1 MSRKKTGIIELA
13 MRHRQIVIL
22 FVSMLVLFGIY
33 ALDKMPKQEFPS
45 FTIRQGLVI
54 GVYPGATSAEVEEQV
69 TKPLEQYI
77 FSYKEVKKRKT
88 YTESKDGMV
97 IVHVELNDNVKNK
110 DEFWS
115 KFKHGLSLFKS
126 ELPSGVVT
134 LIANDDF
141 GDTSALL
148 ITLESDD
155 KTYRELEDY
164 LEELENRLRR
174 VESVSN
180 LRRYGLQK
188 EQISVY
194 LDKDKLATY
203 GISLPTLSATLFG
216 QGFTTMSGVVDND
229 TYRLPI
235 HISDTYPD
243 ERSVAEQ
250 IVYSDITGHV
260 VRLKDVA
267 RIVREYPSPDS
278 YIKNN
283 GKKCILLS
291 MEMQKGNNIVE
302 YGKEVEK
309 VLKEFQQELPES
321 VSVYRIADQPKVVE
335 LSVSTFLKE
344 LLMAILTVILVVVAL
359 LPLRVALV
367 ASSTIPIT
375 IFISLGI
382 LFASGIELNTV
393 TLAGL
398 IVVLGMI
405 VDNSIVIV
413 DSYLEKLDEGMSRW
427 HASIAST
434 KEFFKS
440 ILSATLAISITFFP
454 FLITM
459 TGMFNDFL
467 QAFPWTITIT
477 LAVSLLVAVL
487 LVPFMQYFFIKKGL
501 HAKSAGQKKEKKN
514 LLGLM
519 QKGYEKVLE
528 KTFLYPKATLTIG
541 VISVSAGLCLFG
553 LLPQRLMPIAERDQF
568 AVEIYLPKGNSLQNT
583 AAVADS
589 LEALLRKDNR
599 VRSVTSFI
607 GNSSPRFHTSYA
619 PQMPGENYAQFIVNT
634 ISSKAMEEML
644 DAYSDTYTNYFPNAT
659 LRFKQL
665 DYSEAKAPIEI
676 RVSGN
681 DLEKLKESADTLM
694 GILRKADNLK
704 FVRTNF
710 EDQLPGAYIRLNNDE
725 ANRLGV
731 NKTMVSLNMAASYG
745 NGVQLT
751 TLWDND
757 YPLKV
762 MLKQERYGSDEKMV
776 DIENE
781 YVSSVIPGVSVPLH
795 QIATVEPDWTDG
807 QIVRRNGIRS
817 LSVYADVK
825 GGVNTTAITSEIQK
839 ELAQLDLPEG
849 VTLTYG
855 GELET
860 DAESLPQ
867 IIGGLSIAVFIIF
880 FILVFHY
887 KKINLSLLTMASI
900 LLCVLGAALGI
911 LIMGVDFGVT
921 SILGIVSLMGIVV
934 RNGIIMFDYAE
945 QLRLKHGLT
954 AREAAFLSGKRRMRP
969 IFLTSAAASMG
980 VVPMI
985 LSKSPLWAPMGSVI
999 FFGTLI
1005 TMVFL
1010 VTILPVSYWLLFR
1023 KCDKVKTVNMESI

>member
-126 ELPSGVVT
+126 ELPSGVVA

-216 QGFTTMSGVVDND
+216 QGFTTLSGVVDND
-229 TYRLPI
+229 TYRFPI

-260 VRLKDVA
+260 IRLKDVA

-291 MEMQKGNNIVE
+291 MEMQKGNNIVQ

-309 VLKEFQQELPES
+309 VLKEFQEELPES

-382 LFASGIELNTV
+382 LFAAGIELNTV
-393 TLAGL
+393 TLAAL

-413 DSYLEKLDEGMSRW
+413 DSYLEKLDRGMSRW
-427 HASIAST
+427 HASVSSA

-440 ILSATLAISITFFP
+440 ILSATLAISVTFFP

-459 TGMFNDFL
+459 KGMLNDFL

-477 LAVSLLVAVL
+477 LGVSLLVAVM
-487 LVPFMQYFFIKKGL
+487 LVPFMQYYFIKKGL
-501 HAKSAGQKKEKKN
+501 HSKRTKEGKEKKN
-514 LLGLM
+514 LLMLM
-519 QKGYEKVLE
+519 QKGYEVILE
-528 KTFLYPKATLTIG
+528 KTFIYPKTTIALG
-541 VISVSAGLCLFG
+541 IVSVFIGIFIFS
-553 LLPQRLMPIAERDQF
+553 LLPQRLMPVAERDQF
-568 AVEIYLPKGNSLQNT
+568 AVEIYLPKGNSIKNT
-583 AAVADS
+583 AIVADS
-589 LEALLRKDNR
+589 LEAILRKDNR
-599 VRSVTSFI
+599 VKSVTSFV
-607 GNSSPRFHTSYA
+607 GSSSPRFHTAYA

-634 ISSKAMEEML
+634 ISSKATVGILE
-644 DAYSDTYTNYFPNAT
+644 DYSDKYLSYFPNAT
-659 LRFKQL
+659 IRFKQL
-665 DYSEAKAPIEI
+665 DYSESKAPVEI
-676 RVSGN
+676 RLSGN
-681 DLEKLKESADTLM
+681 DLGKLKQSADTIM
-694 GILRKADNLK
+694 RVLRSMDKLK

-710 EDQLPGAYIRLNNDE
+710 EDQFPGTYVNMNNDE
-725 ANRLGV
+725 ANRLGISKSLVSV
-731 NKTMVSLNMAASYG
+731 NLAAAYG
-745 NGVQLT
+745 DGLPLT
-751 TLWDND
+751 TFWDKD
-757 YPLKV
+757 YPMKV
-762 MLKQERYGSDEKMV
+762 MLKQERYGKDEQIK

-781 YVSSVIPGVSVPLH
+781 YISSIIPGISVPLR
-795 QIATVEPDWTDG
+795 QIATIEPDWTDG

-817 LSVYADVK
+817 LSVYSDVK
-825 GGVNTTAITSEIQK
+825 RGVNVTSITSVVQK
-839 ELAQLDLPEG
+839 KMEQINLPAG
-849 VTLTYG
+849 VTLSYG
-855 GELET
+855 GDLES
-860 DAESLPQ
+860 DAEQLPQ
-867 IIGGLSIAVFIIF
+867 ITGGLAIAVFIIF
-880 FILVFHY
+880 LILVFHY

-900 LLCVLGAALGI
+900 LLCTLGASLGI
-911 LIMGVDFGVT
+911 AIMGLDFSVT
-921 SILGIVSLMGIVV
+921 AILGIVSLMGIVV

-945 QLRLKHGLT
+945 ELRIKQGHT
-954 AREAAFLSGKRRMRP
+954 AFDAAFLSGKRRMRP

-985 LSKSPLWAPMGSVI
+985 ISKSPLWEPMGSVI

-1005 TMVFL
+1005 TMVFI
-1010 VTILPVSYWLLFR
+1010 VTVLPVSYWMIFK
-1023 KCDKVKTVNMESI
+1023 KCDRVKSTNFE

>member
-1 MSRKKTGIIELA
+1 
-13 MRHRQIVIL
+13 
-22 FVSMLVLFGIY
+22 
-33 ALDKMPKQEFPS
+33 
-45 FTIRQGLVI
+45 
-54 GVYPGATSAEVEEQV
+54 
-69 TKPLEQYI
+69 
-77 FSYKEVKKRKT
+77 
-88 YTESKDGMV
+88 
-97 IVHVELNDNVKNK
+97 
-110 DEFWS
+110 
-115 KFKHGLSLFKS
+115 
-126 ELPSGVVT
+126 
-134 LIANDDF
+134 
-141 GDTSALL
+141 
-148 ITLESDD
+148 
-155 KTYRELEDY
+155 
-164 LEELENRLRR
+164 
-174 VESVSN
+174 
-180 LRRYGLQK
+180 
-188 EQISVY
+188 
-194 LDKDKLATY
+194 
-203 GISLPTLSATLFG
+203 
-216 QGFTTMSGVVDND
+216 
-229 TYRLPI
+229 
-235 HISDTYPD
+235 
-243 ERSVAEQ
+243 
-250 IVYSDITGHV
+250 
-260 VRLKDVA
+260 
-267 RIVREYPSPDS
+267 
-278 YIKNN
+278 
-283 GKKCILLS
+283 
-291 MEMQKGNNIVE
+291 
-302 YGKEVEK
+302 
-309 VLKEFQQELPES
+309 
-321 VSVYRIADQPKVVE
+321 
-335 LSVSTFLKE
+335 
-344 LLMAILTVILVVVAL
+344 
-359 LPLRVALV
+359 
-367 ASSTIPIT
+367 
-375 IFISLGI
+375 
-382 LFASGIELNTV
+382 
-393 TLAGL
+393 
-398 IVVLGMI
+398 
-405 VDNSIVIV
+405 
-413 DSYLEKLDEGMSRW
+413 
-427 HASIAST
+427 
-434 KEFFKS
+434 
-440 ILSATLAISITFFP
+440 
-454 FLITM
+454 
-459 TGMFNDFL
+459 
-467 QAFPWTITIT
+467 
-477 LAVSLLVAVL
+477 
-487 LVPFMQYFFIKKGL
+487 
-501 HAKSAGQKKEKKN
+501 
-514 LLGLM
+514 
-519 QKGYEKVLE
+519 
-528 KTFLYPKATLTIG
+528 
-541 VISVSAGLCLFG
+541 
-553 LLPQRLMPIAERDQF
+553 
-568 AVEIYLPKGNSLQNT
+568 PKGNSLQNT

-634 ISSKAMEEML
+634 ISSKATEEML

-825 GGVNTTAITSEIQK
+825 RGVNTTAITSEIQK

-945 QLRLKHGLT
+945 QLRLKHGFT

>member
-1 MSRKKTGIIELA
+1 
-13 MRHRQIVIL
+13 
-22 FVSMLVLFGIY
+22 
-33 ALDKMPKQEFPS
+33 
-45 FTIRQGLVI
+45 
-54 GVYPGATSAEVEEQV
+54 
-69 TKPLEQYI
+69 
-77 FSYKEVKKRKT
+77 
-88 YTESKDGMV
+88 
-97 IVHVELNDNVKNK
+97 
-110 DEFWS
+110 
-115 KFKHGLSLFKS
+115 
-126 ELPSGVVT
+126 
-134 LIANDDF
+134 
-141 GDTSALL
+141 
-148 ITLESDD
+148 
-155 KTYRELEDY
+155 
-164 LEELENRLRR
+164 
-174 VESVSN
+174 
-180 LRRYGLQK
+180 
-188 EQISVY
+188 
-194 LDKDKLATY
+194 
-203 GISLPTLSATLFG
+203 
-216 QGFTTMSGVVDND
+216 
-229 TYRLPI
+229 
-235 HISDTYPD
+235 
-243 ERSVAEQ
+243 
-250 IVYSDITGHV
+250 
-260 VRLKDVA
+260 
-267 RIVREYPSPDS
+267 
-278 YIKNN
+278 
-283 GKKCILLS
+283 
-291 MEMQKGNNIVE
+291 
-302 YGKEVEK
+302 
-309 VLKEFQQELPES
+309 
-321 VSVYRIADQPKVVE
+321 
-335 LSVSTFLKE
+335 
-344 LLMAILTVILVVVAL
+344 
-359 LPLRVALV
+359 
-367 ASSTIPIT
+367 
-375 IFISLGI
+375 
-382 LFASGIELNTV
+382 
-393 TLAGL
+393 
-398 IVVLGMI
+398 
-405 VDNSIVIV
+405 
-413 DSYLEKLDEGMSRW
+413 
-427 HASIAST
+427 
-434 KEFFKS
+434 
-440 ILSATLAISITFFP
+440 
-454 FLITM
+454 
-459 TGMFNDFL
+459 MFNDFL

-528 KTFLYPKATLTIG
+528 KTFLYPKATLAIG
-541 VISVSAGLCLFG
+541 VVSVGAGLCLFG

-634 ISSKAMEEML
+634 ISSKATEEML
-644 DAYSDTYTNYFPNAT
+644 DAYSDTYTNYFPNAI

-825 GGVNTTAITSEIQK
+825 RGVNTTAITSEIQK

-945 QLRLKHGLT
+945 QLRLKHGFP